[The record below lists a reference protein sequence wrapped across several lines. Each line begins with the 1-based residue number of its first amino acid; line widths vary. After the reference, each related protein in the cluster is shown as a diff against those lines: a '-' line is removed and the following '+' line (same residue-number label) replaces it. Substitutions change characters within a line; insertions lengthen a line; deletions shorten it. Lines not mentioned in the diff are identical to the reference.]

1 MTSGHGTEEVSL
13 APKKKYSE
21 SFSVNQS
28 WKWQRQ
34 AVVPRWQQWVC
45 KMHFSF
51 LVAWLGSNYWCTYSW
66 ANCSKPTR
74 RRGAGWCWLWWSKN
88 GWSSTETGRWC
99 RTPQTFIWWENALW
113 NSQEQ
118 LWKDQG
124 RVPQVS
130 SDHFFQIIII
140 LSYDAFLLPE
150 SPFDPLLF
158 PVVCKKGLPFFLG
171 LFCQISD

>member
-1 MTSGHGTEEVSL
+1 M
-13 APKKKYSE
+13 
-21 SFSVNQS
+21 NQS

-130 SDHFFQIIII
+130 SDHFFRSSSFFPMMHFCCRNPPLIHFYFRWCAKRDS
-140 LSYDAFLLPE
+140 LSF
-150 SPFDPLLF
+150 
-158 PVVCKKGLPFFLG
+158 
-171 LFCQISD
+171 